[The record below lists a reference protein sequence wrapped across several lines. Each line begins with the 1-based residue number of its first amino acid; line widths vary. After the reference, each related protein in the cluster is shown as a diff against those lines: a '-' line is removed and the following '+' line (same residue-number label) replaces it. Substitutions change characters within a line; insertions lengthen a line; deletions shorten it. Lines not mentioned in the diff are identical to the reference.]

1 MLAMFGGIC
10 PVTRC
15 SKKLLNGPCGGSMN
29 GKCEVN
35 PDIDCA
41 WQQIID
47 RLKTLGQLDNLRK
60 YIPPKNWIASHA
72 GGPRKLVREDH
83 VI

>member
-1 MLAMFGGIC
+1 
-10 PVTRC
+10 
-15 SKKLLNGPCGGSMN
+15 MN